1 MAVAMQAG
9 QAVEPAALIPL
20 QMLAPHGTVVL
31 VGDPMQ
37 LPATVISRAAE
48 KAGLSLSLFERL
60 SQVQLTSL
68 CLPYAWCC
76 QCDILPGWQSRPA
89 DCPVFEVRSEIRPAC
104 RHAD

>member
-1 MAVAMQAG
+1 MQAG

-60 SQVQLTSL
+60 SQVQFD
-68 CLPYAWCC
+68 LPMPGVCMV
-76 QCDILPGWQSRPA
+76 LP
-89 DCPVFEVRSEIRPAC
+89 V
-104 RHAD
+104 